1 MYKTGT
7 KISWVWGKV
16 NMMET
21 GDELLITRDEL
32 TAHGVRVET
41 FRMMAAKIGGEICAR
56 YKTKVKEEGLLV
68 KRLPCC
74 TRLLSDQQH
83 SQVLS
88 QSHP

>member
-1 MYKTGT
+1 MEFIAKREGVMMYKTGT

-68 KRLPCC
+68 NAL
-74 TRLLSDQQH
+74 
-83 SQVLS
+83 
-88 QSHP
+88 

>member
-1 MYKTGT
+1 MIDEMIVHQFSHNT
-7 KISWVWGKV
+7 KHYSYCF
-16 NMMET
+16 E
-21 GDELLITRDEL
+21 RDEL